1 MSKNKYFDL
10 ISSIQPDTRTSL
22 DSILIIDGLNTFLR
36 SFTMIN
42 HINPN
47 GHHIGGL
54 TGFLKSIGYAIKMLN
69 PTKVVIVF
77 DGVGG
82 SNARRNLYPEYKANR
97 HVNRMTNYSI
107 FSSKEEETESINNQM
122 ARLIQYLKCLPV
134 TVVGIDGLEADDI
147 IGYLSNKFQA
157 YNDTTSVTI
166 MSADKDFL
174 QLISDKVQVYS
185 PVKKKVYKPKDVLEE
200 FGVSSY
206 NFLNYKILMGDQ
218 SDNVPGISGLGPV
231 KLLKLFPELI
241 SEDKIELSDII
252 ESSANKIDENKL
264 YLAVV
269 ERRHQLEINEK
280 LMSLDGGFLSPEN
293 KQLVKDAFNS
303 SYELN
308 KYLFHQIYVNDKL
321 GESIPNV
328 DSWLTEVFGYLNSF
342 N

>member
-10 ISSIQPDTRTSL
+10 ISSIQPDTRTQL

-69 PTKVVIVF
+69 PTKVIIVF

-134 TVVGIDGLEADDI
+134 TVISIDGLEADDI

-157 YNDTTSVTI
+157 YNETTSVTI

-174 QLISDKVQVYS
+174 QLVSNKVQVYS

-218 SDNVPGISGLGPV
+218 SDNIPGVTGLGPV

-241 SEDKIELSDII
+241 SENKIELNDII

-264 YLAVV
+264 YLSVV
-269 ERRHQLEINEK
+269 ERRHQLEINRK
-280 LMSLDGGFLSPEN
+280 LMSLDGSFLSPEN
-293 KQLVKDAFNS
+293 KQLVKDAFND

-328 DSWLTEVFGYLNSF
+328 DNWLTEVFGYLNSL